1 MNSKVFFFPQ
11 IPPRSPYY
19 NLAIEEAIAVQ
30 LVKEGIT
37 AGVRLWKNPD
47 SIILGLSENPFRNI
61 KEEVVTKYETVARTI
76 GFQKKPIPNFC
87 YIARRASGGGTVFH
101 SLSGNINYS
110 LYVNLDERKELFPV
124 KDSYDILLGIVA
136 KSLKRQNI
144 QCFPKGK
151 SDLVLEKNGIFKK
164 ISGNAQFRKR
174 GCIVQHG
181 TLILEDQLIER
192 VAEVLHHPPEEPDYR
207 KERSHKDFLTSL
219 PDFFSETNWA
229 NDLVREVFSYL
240 GEPEPDSLEDFSKIS
255 FFGPDF
261 STFRKHVLQES
272 ESIRKKK
279 YQNPEYTLHREIHT

>member
-1 MNSKVFFFPQ
+1 MNSKVFYFPE
-11 IPPRSPYY
+11 IPPRSPYF
-19 NLAIEEAIAVQ
+19 NLAIEEAIALK
-30 LVKEGIT
+30 LVSEGMT

-61 KEEVVTKYETVARTI
+61 KEEVVTKYESVVKSE
-76 GFQKKPIPNFC
+76 GFHKKPKPNFC

-110 LYVNLDERKELFPV
+110 LYFNLEERKDLFPV
-124 KDSYDILLGIVA
+124 RDSYDILLGIVS

-144 QCFPKGK
+144 VSFPKGK
-151 SDLVLEKNGIFKK
+151 SDLVLEKNGILKK

-174 GCIVQHG
+174 SCIVQHG
-181 TLILEDQLIER
+181 TLILEDHLIER

-207 KERSHKDFLTSL
+207 KERSHKEFLTSL
-219 PDFFSETNWA
+219 PDFFSEKIWA
-229 NDLVREVFSYL
+229 KDLVKEVFSYL
-240 GEPEPDSLEDFSKIS
+240 GEKEPEDFSKIS

-261 STFRKHVLQES
+261 STFRKQVLRES

-279 YQNPEYTLHREIHT
+279 YQNPEYTLHREIPT

>member
-1 MNSKVFFFPQ
+1 MNSKVFYFPQ

-19 NLAIEEAIAVQ
+19 NLAIEETLSLQ
-30 LVKEGIT
+30 LVSQNLT

-61 KEEVVTKYETVARTI
+61 KEEVVNRYETEARTK
-76 GFQKKPIPNFC
+76 GFQKKPKPNFC

-101 SLSGNINYS
+101 SLTGNINYS
-110 LYVNLDERKELFPV
+110 IYVNLNERKELFPV

-136 KSLKRQNI
+136 KSLEKQNI
-144 QCFPKGK
+144 HCSPKGK

-174 GCIVQHG
+174 NCIVQHG
-181 TLILEDQLIER
+181 TLILEETLIDR

-207 KERSHKDFLTSL
+207 KERTHRDFLTSL
-219 PDFFSETNWA
+219 PDFFSEDLWA
-229 NDLVREVFSYL
+229 KDLVSEVFSYL
-240 GEPEPDSLEDFSKIS
+240 GEKVPEDFSKIS

-261 STFRKHVLQES
+261 STFRKLVLQES

-279 YQNPEYTLHREIHT
+279 YQNPDYTLHREIPT

>member
-1 MNSKVFFFPQ
+1 MVS
-11 IPPRSPYY
+11 
-19 NLAIEEAIAVQ
+19 
-30 LVKEGIT
+30 EGIT

-76 GFQKKPIPNFC
+76 GFNKKPKPNFC

-151 SDLVLEKNGIFKK
+151 SDLVLEKNGVFKK

-174 GCIVQHG
+174 NCIVQHG
-181 TLILEDQLIER
+181 TLILEETLINR

-219 PDFFSETNWA
+219 PDFFSESIWA

-240 GEPEPDSLEDFSKIS
+240 GEPEPESLEDFSKIS

-279 YQNPEYTLHREIHT
+279 YQNPEYTLHREIPT

>member
-1 MNSKVFFFPQ
+1 MSPKVFYFPQ

-19 NLAIEEAIAVQ
+19 NLATEEAIAVK
-30 LVKEGIT
+30 LVSEGIT

-61 KEEVVTKYETVARTI
+61 KEEVVTRYETVARTE
-76 GFQKKPIPNFC
+76 GFQKKPKPNFC

-101 SLSGNINYS
+101 SLTGNINYS
-110 LYVNLDERKELFPV
+110 LYFNLEERKELFPV
-124 KDSYDILLGIVA
+124 KDSYEILLGIVA
-136 KSLKRQNI
+136 KSLEKQNI
-144 QCFPKGK
+144 RSTPKGK
-151 SDLVLEKNGIFKK
+151 SDLVLEKDGIFKK

-181 TLILEDQLIER
+181 TLILEETLIER

-219 PDFFSETNWA
+219 PDFFSESIWA
-229 NDLVREVFSYL
+229 KDLLREVFSYL
-240 GEPEPDSLEDFSKIS
+240 GEESPEDFSNIS

-279 YQNPEYTLHREIHT
+279 YQNPEYTLHREIPT